1 MVYIDLKLACIHSN
15 LKASY
20 FVIGEQVSGR
30 TQSKVEHFVH
40 FNIAAHLLPCPR
52 PDHPFLLTLRCT
64 LPPTSLQLSA
74 TPPFPE
80 YSCFSRSLQKLQDKK
95 NFHPI
100 HIRVYQLAATVSFLR
115 SIFCSSRCTFHIHLD
130 YKLYLLLHALIYI
143 NDQFI
148 RGWMM
153 GFSHTQQITAFLVR
167 LFEGYCRS
175 IHQK

>member
-1 MVYIDLKLACIHSN
+1 MFIFN
-15 LKASY
+15 FASY
-20 FVIGEQVSGR
+20 
-30 TQSKVEHFVH
+30 T
-40 FNIAAHLLPCPR
+40 LPCPL
-52 PDHPFLLTLRCT
+52 PNHPFLLSLPCT
-64 LPPTSLQLSA
+64 LTPTSLQLSA
-74 TPPFPE
+74 TPPLPK

-100 HIRVYQLAATVSFLR
+100 HISVYQLAATVSVLR
-115 SIFCSSRCTFHIHLD
+115 SIFCSSRCTLRIHLD

-153 GFSHTQQITAFLVR
+153 GFPHTQQITAFLVR
-167 LFEGYCRS
+167 LFEGHCRS